1 MFFLKKKHTT
11 IFGDR
16 KKKLMQKKKL
26 CWQYAS
32 IQLNLGFQQN
42 AKALFEVVDIVKMI
56 RFIQLQM

>member
-1 MFFLKKKHTT
+1 MHTEEWRDRNT
-11 IFGDR
+11 FGDR
-16 KKKLMQKKKL
+16 TNAKIKL

-42 AKALFEVVDIVKMI
+42 EKALFEVVDIVKMI